1 MIIPCHHEYP
11 IRRSISGGTSEY
23 IRRNLEDAAA
33 LKRGELRGEKH
44 PYLPCR
50 SYKGKR
56 TAFYYDK

>member
-1 MIIPCHHEYP
+1 MIIPLPSRVSYQ
-11 IRRSISGGTSEY
+11 TEY

-50 SYKGKR
+50 SYKGKW